1 MERKGNSIGVLAI
14 GILIGS
20 VVGTGVAL
28 LAAPQSGEKTRNML
42 REKGM
47 ELKTRASSTV
57 QETRGKAEDVVSKV
71 RSRAEELAGR
81 ISQRGDQM
89 TQHTEIVT
97 E

>member
-28 LAAPQSGEKTRNML
+28 LAAPQSGEKTRTML

-47 ELKTRASSTV
+47 ELKTRASTTV
-57 QETRGKAEDVVSKV
+57 QETRVKAEDVVSKV

-81 ISQRGDQM
+81 INLRSDQM
-89 TQHTEIVT
+89 DQPTEIVA